1 MAADITQLRNRQ
13 AQFEEQKVK
22 VKGNTRDSVFVS
34 LFSEPEYQLQAYK
47 ALHPEDTTVT
57 VDDIRQLTLES
68 VFVNTD
74 YNDLGIVVRDKSL
87 ILIEAQST
95 WSYNILVRLLM
106 YYAATCTNY
115 IQQHQY
121 SRYSSRKVK
130 IPEPEFVVV
139 YVGEEKE
146 LPEVISLNDEFFNG
160 SNRYL
165 ELKAKVIQHK
175 QGDDILSQYIEFS
188 EIYRKMFKQYKNDR
202 RKVVIETIE
211 SCKQAGVLQSFLTLH
226 EREVYDMMSSLFDI
240 EYERKLL
247 QAQEAREREEEL
259 QEAIKEAKEKV
270 AKEVSEKVTKEVSEK
285 VAKEVRE
292 EVTKEVSEKV
302 TKEVSEKVA
311 KEVSEKVAKETEK
324 SNSEAIAK
332 NLLQLGKLSTEE
344 ISQMTGLSIE
354 EVEAL

>member
-74 YNDLGIVVRDKSL
+74 YNDLGIAVRDKSL

-270 AKEVSEKVTKEVSEK
+270 TKEVSEK

-311 KEVSEKVAKETEK
+311 KEVSEKVARETEK

-354 EVEAL
+354 EVETL

>member
-1 MAADITQLRNRQ
+1 MV
-13 AQFEEQKVK
+13 EQTNV
-22 VKGNTRDSVFVS
+22 
-34 LFSEPEYQLQAYK
+34 LLIWIY
-47 ALHPEDTTVT
+47 
-57 VDDIRQLTLES
+57 
-68 VFVNTD
+68 
-74 YNDLGIVVRDKSL
+74 VR
-87 ILIEAQST
+87 
-95 WSYNILVRLLM
+95 
-106 YYAATCTNY
+106 
-115 IQQHQY
+115 
-121 SRYSSRKVK
+121 VK
-130 IPEPEFVVV
+130 I
-139 YVGEEKE
+139 
-146 LPEVISLNDEFFNG
+146 
-160 SNRYL
+160 NRYL

-270 AKEVSEKVTKEVSEK
+270 AKEVSEKV
-285 VAKEVRE
+285 
-292 EVTKEVSEKV
+292 
-302 TKEVSEKVA
+302 
-311 KEVSEKVAKETEK
+311 AKETEK

-354 EVEAL
+354 EVETL

>member
-74 YNDLGIVVRDKSL
+74 YNDLGIAVRDKSL

-270 AKEVSEKVTKEVSEK
+270 AKEVSEKVAKEVSEKVAKEVSEK

-292 EVTKEVSEKV
+292 EVT
-302 TKEVSEKVA
+302 

-354 EVEAL
+354 EVETL